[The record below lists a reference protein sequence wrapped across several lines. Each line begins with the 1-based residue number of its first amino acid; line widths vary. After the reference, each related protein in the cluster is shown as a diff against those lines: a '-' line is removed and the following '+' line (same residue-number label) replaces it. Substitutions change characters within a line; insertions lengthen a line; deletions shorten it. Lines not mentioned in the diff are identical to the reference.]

1 MTARKSKVY
10 ALLKSVPEG
19 KVTTYKEL
27 AKAACLH
34 PRAVGIFMK
43 MNEDPVNIPCYKVIR
58 SDGSLGGYSGAGG
71 IRKKIALLRKDGV
84 EVKNDRI
91 DLKKHLHIFSKS

>member
-1 MTARKSKVY
+1 MATKKSKVY

-19 KVTTYKEL
+19 KVATYKEL

-43 MNEDPVNIPCYKVIR
+43 MNEDPVDIPCYKVIR

-71 IRKKIALLRKDGV
+71 TSKKAALLRKDGI
-84 EVKNDRI
+84 EVKNGRI
-91 DLKKHLHIFSKS
+91 DLRKHLHIFSKS